1 MDFCIDTVQQDEI
14 AIVERCGK
22 FERTAGGGLLCLYI
36 PCVMVKAGT
45 VSIRIQQL
53 PVKVETKTKD
63 NVFVECTIDIQYQAE
78 PSKIKEAFYRLT
90 NPTQQINSYV
100 FDVVRGTVPGIFLD
114 DLFASKDLI
123 ADEVKNGLT
132 QVMRDFGYLI
142 IKTLVTDIVPAHKVR
157 EAMNDIETS
166 KRLRH
171 AAVEKAESDKL
182 IMVKRAEAEAEYK
195 YHQGAGIARQRK
207 AIIDGMKASVGTFT
221 EAIQGMTPTDVL
233 ELVLITQYFDML
245 KEIGGSP
252 GSNTIFMGSNPA
264 AMNNIQNE
272 IRNGFMQGRSTK

>member
-1 MDFCIDTVQQDEI
+1 MGNCIDTVQQDEI
-14 AIVERCGK
+14 AIIEHCGA
-22 FERTAGGGLLCLYI
+22 FARTQPGGCLFLPV
-36 PCVMVKAGT
+36 PCYCVKAGT
-45 VSIRIQQL
+45 VSLRIQQL

-78 PSKIKEAFYRLT
+78 TTKIKEAFYRLT
-90 NPTQQINSYV
+90 DPCSQINSYV
-100 FDVVRGTVPGIFLD
+100 FDVVRGTVPGIALD

-123 ADEVKNGLT
+123 ADEVKGGLT
-132 QVMRDFGYLI
+132 TVMRDFGFLI
-142 IKTLVTDIVPAHKVR
+142 IKTLVTDIVPAQKVR

-195 YHQGAGIARQRK
+195 YHQGSGIARQRK
-207 AIIDGMKASVGTFT
+207 AIIDGMKSSVGTFT
-221 EAIQGMTPTDVL
+221 EAIAGMTPHDVL

-245 KEIGGSP
+245 KEIGGSS
-252 GSNTIFMGSNPA
+252 GCNTIFMGSNPA
-264 AMNNIQNE
+264 AMNNISSE
-272 IRNGFMQGRSTK
+272 IRDGFMHSRAQ